1 MKGLLEQ
8 LTLEEKAALTVGR
21 DAWTTVP
28 VERLGIPSVW
38 VSDGPTGLRKVRAS
52 DEMSLTNTVP
62 ATCFP
67 TESSL
72 AATWDVAL
80 VEEVAGAIATECR
93 AEGVSVLLG
102 PGINLK
108 RSPLGGRNFE
118 YFSEDPVL
126 SGRMAAAFVRGLQD
140 RGVGACLKHL
150 VANEHETGRMYADS
164 IVDERTLREVYLRP
178 FEIAVHEADPW
189 TVMASYNRLNGE
201 YCVESRRLLREI
213 LVEEWGFPGIV
224 MSDWLAVNDRVA
236 SIEAGLHLQMPGSPS
251 AATVVAAVREGR
263 LDEARLD
270 ELVRELLAFVE
281 RATAAAAEP
290 VAPPDLGAH
299 HRLARRT
306 AAAGMVLLKNDGALL
321 PLAEGADGVALIG
334 AFAREP
340 RYQGAGS
347 SQVKPTQVENLHDE
361 LPHAAYARGYSEDA
375 SPDPALLREAQEAA
389 RGAQLA
395 IVCVG
400 LPAAHEREGVDR
412 QHIELPEQHNALV
425 EAVLDVQP
433 NTVVV
438 LTNGS
443 AVAMPWAQRAPAILE
458 AWLGGQGGGGAI
470 ADVLLGRVNPSGRLS
485 ETFPVALADT
495 PAHLDFPGDGD
506 GRSHFTDR
514 LFTGYRS
521 YDARGIEPL
530 FPFGHGLS
538 YTTFEYSGLR
548 VDDLTVTLSLRNTGQ
563 RAGAEVVQLYVRER
577 APRLRRPDKELR
589 AFAKP
594 LLEPGEQRELTFR
607 LEPRDFASYDTRVD
621 AWRTDSGE
629 FDFLVGASSRDI
641 RLQVTATL
649 ELPDPVRVP
658 LDRLTPLSA
667 WLARPGTRERIGPAL
682 AKVPLLASALESAE
696 LGMFVANMPI
706 AKLVMLG
713 ALDEAELAE
722 IIATANG
729 ARSSSAP
736 ASFPSR

>member
-1 MKGLLEQ
+1 METRADELLAQ

-21 DAWTTVP
+21 DAWTTVA

-38 VSDGPTGLRKVRAS
+38 LSDGPTGLRKLRS
-52 DEMSLTNTVP
+52 SEDLSLTNTLP

-72 AATWDVAL
+72 AASWDLEL
-80 VEEVAGAIATECR
+80 VEEVAGAIAAECR
-93 AEGVSVLLG
+93 AEGVGVLLG

-126 SGRMAAAFVRGLQD
+126 SGRMAAAFVRGVQA

-189 TVMASYNRLNGE
+189 TIMASYNRLNGE

-213 LVEEWGFPGIV
+213 LVEEWGFRGIV

-236 SIEAGLHLQMPGSPS
+236 SIAAGLHLQMPGSPT
-251 AATVVAAVREGR
+251 AAAVVEAVREGR

-270 ELVRELLAFVE
+270 ELVRELLVFVQ
-281 RATAAAAEP
+281 RAMAGAAEPAPAPDLDAHHRVARRAAAA
-290 VAPPDLGAH
+290 GI
-299 HRLARRT
+299 
-306 AAAGMVLLKNDGALL
+306 VLLKNDDALL
-321 PLAEGADGVALIG
+321 PLAEDAGGVALIG
-334 AFAREP
+334 GFAREP

-347 SQVKPTQVENLHDE
+347 SEVKPTRLENLHDE
-361 LPHAAYARGYSEDA
+361 LPHGTYAAGYADDEA
-375 SPDPALLREAQEAA
+375 PDPALLREAQDAA
-389 RGAQLA
+389 RGARVA
-395 IVCVG
+395 VVCVG
-400 LPAAHEREGVDR
+400 LPPSYETEGVDR
-412 QHIELPEQHNALV
+412 AHIDLPASHTALV
-425 EAVLDVQP
+425 DAVLDVQP

-443 AVAMPWAQRAPAILE
+443 AVAMPWASRAPAIVE
-458 AWLGGQGGGGAI
+458 AWLGGQAGGGAI
-470 ADVLLGRVNPSGRLS
+470 ADVLLGRVNPAGRLS
-485 ETFPVALADT
+485 ETFPIALADT
-495 PAHLDFPGDGD
+495 PAYLDFPGDGD
-506 GRSHFTDR
+506 ARSHFTDR

-538 YTTFEYSGLR
+538 YTSFEYSGLR
-548 VDDLTVTLSLRNTGQ
+548 VDGLNVTVTVANTGE

-577 APRLRRPDKELR
+577 APHLRRPDKELR

-594 LLEPGEQRELTFR
+594 MLEPGAQCEVSFQ
-607 LEPRDFASYDTRVD
+607 LEPRDFASFDTRVA

-629 FDFLVGASSRDI
+629 FDILVGASSRDI
-641 RLQVTATL
+641 RLQETVTL
-649 ELPDPVRVP
+649 EFPEVVRIP
-658 LDRLTPLSA
+658 FDRLTPLRA
-667 WLARPGTRERIGPAL
+667 WLADSAARDLVEPAL
-682 AKVPLLASALESAE
+682 ATVPLFASVTESAMLES
-696 LGMFVANMPI
+696 FVGDMPI

-713 ALDEAELAE
+713 ALEDGDLDA
-722 IIATANG
+722 IIATVN
-729 ARSSSAP
+729 RTS
-736 ASFPSR
+736 

>member
-1 MKGLLEQ
+1 MTASAGGLLAQ

-38 VSDGPTGLRKVRAS
+38 LSDGPTGLRKLHSS
-52 DEMSLTNTVP
+52 DDLSITNTVP

-72 AATWDVAL
+72 AASWDLAL
-80 VEEVAGAIATECR
+80 AEEVAGAIAAECR
-93 AEGVSVLLG
+93 AEGVGVLLG

-189 TVMASYNRLNGE
+189 AVMASYNRLNGE

-213 LVEEWGFPGIV
+213 LVEEWGFGGIV

-236 SIEAGLHLQMPGSPS
+236 SIDAGLHLQMPGSPT
-251 AATVVAAVREGR
+251 APAVVAAVREGR

-270 ELVRELLAFVE
+270 EVVRELLAFVE
-281 RATAAAAEP
+281 RVAAAAGEP
-290 VAPPDLGAH
+290 VAAPDLDAH
-299 HRLARRT
+299 HRLARRA
-306 AAAGMVLLKNDGALL
+306 AAAGIVLLKNDGALL
-321 PLAEGADGVALIG
+321 PLAESGDGVALIG
-334 AFAREP
+334 GFAREP

-347 SQVKPTQVENLHDE
+347 SEVKPTQIENLHDE
-361 LPHAAYARGYSEDA
+361 LPHGAYARGYADDA
-375 SPDPALLREAQEAA
+375 APDPALLREAQDAA
-389 RGAQLA
+389 RGARVA
-395 IVCVG
+395 VVCVG
-400 LPAAHEREGVDR
+400 LPPSHETEGVDR
-412 QHIELPEQHNALV
+412 EHIELPASHNALV
-425 EAVLDVQP
+425 DAVLDVQP

-438 LTNGS
+438 LMNGS
-443 AVAMPWAQRAPAILE
+443 AVAMPWAARAPAILE
-458 AWLGGQGGGGAI
+458 AWLGGQAGGGAI
-470 ADVLLGRVNPSGRLS
+470 ADVLLGRVNPAGRLS
-485 ETFPVALADT
+485 ETFPIALADT

-538 YTTFEYSGLR
+538 YTSFEYSGLR
-548 VDDLTVTLSLRNTGQ
+548 VAGLNVALTVANAGE

-594 LLEPGEQRELTFR
+594 ELEPGEQREVSFR
-607 LEPRDFASYDTRVD
+607 LEPRDFASYDTRLA

-629 FDFLVGASSRDI
+629 FDILVGASSRDI
-641 RLQVTATL
+641 RLQETVTL
-649 ELPDPVRVP
+649 ELPDVVRIP
-658 LDRLTPLSA
+658 FDRLTPLRE
-667 WLARPGTRERIGPAL
+667 WLADPAARERIEPAL
-682 AKVPLLASALESAE
+682 ATVPLLASATDSPMLET
-696 LGMFVANMPI
+696 FVADMPI

-713 ALDEAELAE
+713 ALDDGELDE
-722 IIATANG
+722 IIATVN
-729 ARSSSAP
+729 RTS
-736 ASFPSR
+736 

>member
-1 MKGLLEQ
+1 MTTRSDGLLAQ
-8 LTLEEKAALTVGR
+8 LTLEEKSALTVGR

-38 VSDGPTGLRKVRAS
+38 LSDGPTGLRKLHAS
-52 DEMSLTNTVP
+52 DDLSIGNTVP

-72 AATWDVAL
+72 AASWDLAL
-80 VEEVAGAIATECR
+80 VEEVAGAIAAECR
-93 AEGVSVLLG
+93 AEGVGVLLG

-126 SGRMAAAFVRGLQD
+126 SGRMAAAFVRGVQD

-213 LVEEWGFPGIV
+213 LVEEWGFRGIV

-236 SIEAGLHLQMPGSPS
+236 SIDAGLHLQMPGSPTAS
-251 AATVVAAVREGR
+251 AVVAAVREGR

-270 ELVRELLAFVE
+270 ELVGELLAFVE
-281 RATAAAAEP
+281 RAAAAAGEP
-290 VAPPDLGAH
+290 VAAPDLDAH
-299 HRLARRT
+299 HRLARRA
-306 AAAGMVLLKNDGALL
+306 AAAGIVLLKNDGALL
-321 PLAEGADGVALIG
+321 PLAESGDGVALIG
-334 AFAREP
+334 GFAREP

-347 SQVKPTQVENLHDE
+347 SEVKPTQVENLHDE
-361 LPHAAYARGYSEDA
+361 LPHGTYARGYADDEA
-375 SPDPALLREAQEAA
+375 PDPALLREAQDAA
-389 RGAQLA
+389 RGARVA
-395 IVCVG
+395 VVCVG
-400 LPAAHEREGVDR
+400 LPPSYETEGVDR
-412 QHIELPEQHNALV
+412 EHIDLPASHNALV
-425 EAVLDVQP
+425 DAVLDVQP

-438 LTNGS
+438 LMNGS
-443 AVAMPWAQRAPAILE
+443 AVAMPWAARAPAILE
-458 AWLGGQGGGGAI
+458 AWLGGQAGGGAI
-470 ADVLLGRVNPSGRLS
+470 ADVLLGRVNPAGRLS
-485 ETFPVALADT
+485 ETFPIALADT
-495 PAHLDFPGDGD
+495 PAYLDFPGDGD

-514 LFTGYRS
+514 LFTGYKS

-538 YTTFEYSGLR
+538 YTSFEYSGLR
-548 VDDLTVTLSLRNTGQ
+548 VAGLNVTLTVANTGD

-594 LLEPGEQRELTFR
+594 ELEPGEQREVDLPARAPR
-607 LEPRDFASYDTRVD
+607 LRFLRHPRRRLADRQRRVRHPRRRVLARHPPAGDRD
-621 AWRTDSGE
+621 ARAPRRRANPIRSAHAAARLAGRPGRARADRAGAGHGAPAR
-629 FDFLVGASSRDI
+629 VG
-641 RLQVTATL
+641 
-649 ELPDPVRVP
+649 
-658 LDRLTPLSA
+658 DRLADDGDVRRRHADRQAGHARRA
-667 WLARPGTRERIGPAL
+667 W
-682 AKVPLLASALESAE
+682 
-696 LGMFVANMPI
+696 
-706 AKLVMLG
+706 
-713 ALDEAELAE
+713 
-722 IIATANG
+722 
-729 ARSSSAP
+729 
-736 ASFPSR
+736 